1 MIIGKYF
8 PLSILMTRLEDY
20 MTVAEAA
27 KKRKITRQAVWLLVK
42 RGRIRAVQVGAT
54 WLVNKGD
61 IENYDP
67 HPGGRPK
74 KTRKKAPNWV

>member
-20 MTVAEAA
+20 MTVAQAA
-27 KKRKITRQAVWLLVK
+27 KKRKITRQAIWLLVK
-42 RGRIRAVQVGAT
+42 RKRIRAVQVGTT
-54 WLVNKGD
+54 WLVHKGD

-74 KTRKKAPNWV
+74 KRTQKARK